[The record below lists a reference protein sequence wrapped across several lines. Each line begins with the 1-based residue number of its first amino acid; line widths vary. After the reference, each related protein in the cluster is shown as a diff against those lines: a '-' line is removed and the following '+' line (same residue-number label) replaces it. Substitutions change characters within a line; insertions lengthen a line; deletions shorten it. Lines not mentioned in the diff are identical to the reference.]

1 MQLRNHRNS
10 QICNLIRY
18 QSLFSLVGAMKI
30 STVCLPLRFKRDETF
45 ENSNVIVSGF
55 GDELKNGSKLFEH
68 LRELHP
74 DGILNENSI
83 LFFVKLYLNT

>member
-1 MQLRNHRNS
+1 MYFKS
-10 QICNLIRY
+10 VSII
-18 QSLFSLVGAMKI
+18 FSLVGAMKI
-30 STVCLPLRFKRDETF
+30 STVCLPLRFKKDETF

-74 DGILNENSI
+74 DGILNEYSI
-83 LFFVKLYLNT
+83 LFFVKLYLMIIRSISDKNLP